1 MITGGRVG
9 KIPKKRGTKM
19 FSPSKFNPRP
29 PQKKIPK
36 KIMNPPPP
44 PPPPHTHTH
53 TAEVALDVWLI

>member
-19 FSPSKFNPRP
+19 FSPSKFNPP
-29 PQKKIPK
+29 PQKKNSK
-36 KIMNPPPP
+36 KNYEPPLP

-53 TAEVALDVWLI
+53 TAEVAFDVWLI